1 MNLKKN
7 ILLIED
13 NEADIRLM
21 QEVLKE
27 YAAEVEIVVARDG
40 FHALEI
46 LCKHSLPSLIIL
58 DLNLPKKDG
67 REVLAH
73 IKSDD
78 TLKSIPVIIL
88 TTSENERDIAHAYK
102 LHANCYLAK
111 PIDLD
116 DFIRIITQI
125 REFWLESICL
135 PTNLIN

>member
-1 MNLKKN
+1 MIAKKN

-27 YAAEVEIVVARDG
+27 HFSEVKISVARDG
-40 FHALEI
+40 LKALEI
-46 LCKHSLPSLIIL
+46 LCKEEDLPSLIIL

-67 REVLAH
+67 REVLAQ

-78 TLKSIPVIIL
+78 SLKVIPVIIL
-88 TTSENERDIAHAYK
+88 TTSESEHDILRAYK

-116 DFIRIITQI
+116 DFIKIITQI
-125 REFWLESICL
+125 REFWLKSICL
-135 PTNLIN
+135 PTCLS

>member
-1 MNLKKN
+1 MNVKKN

-21 QEVLKE
+21 QEVLKDHFE
-27 YAAEVEIVVARDG
+27 EVEISVARDG
-40 FHALEI
+40 LKALEM
-46 LCKHSLPSLIIL
+46 LCKQENLPSLIIL

-78 TLKSIPVIIL
+78 MLKVIPVIIL
-88 TTSENERDIAHAYK
+88 TTSESAQDIERAYK

-116 DFIRIITQI
+116 DFIKIITQI
-125 REFWLESICL
+125 REFWLKSICL
-135 PTNLIN
+135 PTGLC